1 MFKKISAIVL
11 SLLLLLC
18 FAACKEEPPPY
29 DPRYCGFDNSYE
41 ESVSFDEYEEYTDYI
56 SKHDLSLPFVPYE
69 KISFLGEFVKCIGR
83 FIIYPHNT
91 TCTNISYLLID
102 KSESVFELYVG
113 KSNSSLASDLVD
125 GSLKHTPLDQ
135 CELSDNGI
143 LHVDFPNYEPTV
155 LFVNSIKYSYQSY
168 DDAPDK
174 LTTVEWI
181 YGDYHVCL
189 CIPTEY
195 QPEAPDT
202 FLGQMLTSFEAA
214 EAGIKALNLAMFE
227 FSDES

>member
-1 MFKKISAIVL
+1 MFKKILAIVL

-29 DPRYCGFDNSYE
+29 DPRYCGFDHSYE

-69 KISFLGEFVKCIGR
+69 KISFLGEFVKYIGR
-83 FIIYPHNT
+83 FTIYPHNT
-91 TCTNISYLLID
+91 ACTYTSYLLID
-102 KSESVFELYVG
+102 KNECVFELYIS
-113 KSNSSLASDLVD
+113 KSNSSLASDLIGD
-125 GSLKHTPLDQ
+125 FLKHTPLDQ

-143 LHVDFPNYEPTV
+143 LHVDFPDYEPTV
-155 LFVNSIKYSYQSY
+155 LFINSIKYSYESY

-174 LTTVEWI
+174 LTAVEWI
-181 YGDYHVCL
+181 CDEHYVYL
-189 CIPTEY
+189 RIPTEY
-195 QPEAPDT
+195 SLEVTDT

-214 EAGIKALNLAMFE
+214 EAGIKALNKSMFE